1 MQKRKIAAKAIIISR
16 VSTKRQQQ
24 SGYSLTGQTSDSKE
38 YCADNNLEIL
48 KIYELAESA
57 TTGKRKIFMEAINF
71 AASQKEIVA
80 VVACEVNILQS
91 SNFKELEMLKK
102 LIDDEKIEL
111 HFCRQNLVIHKYS
124 TSQEK
129 MQWDLGIKL
138 VQYRSDDARN
148 NINNITEYKLHHGE
162 WISLPSPI
170 GYLHSRDRA
179 KRGRDRIFID
189 PNRAPLI
196 KRIFELYAKG
206 IYTLPEILEKTKE
219 WGLTN
224 LRGNKGY
231 LCTIHLLQIIQN
243 PFYYGVMY
251 YKKADKYYPH
261 LYEPIISKEL
271 FDNV

>member
-80 VVACEVNILQS
+80 VVECEVNILQS

-148 NINNITEYKLHHGE
+148 NVNNITEYKLHHGE

-206 IYTLPEILEKTKE
+206 IYTLPEIIRK
-219 WGLTN
+219 
-224 LRGNKGY
+224 NKGMG
-231 LCTIHLLQIIQN
+231 LNQ
-243 PFYYGVMY
+243 F
-251 YKKADKYYPH
+251 KR
-261 LYEPIISKEL
+261 
-271 FDNV
+271 